1 MIMPKNIKL
10 AHLSFFLSLMPVIRG
25 LLTFLFPILDLFFFV
40 RNRNIEIILLRSYES
55 VQLKP

>member
-1 MIMPKNIKL
+1 MIMPKIIKL
-10 AHLSFFLSLMPVIRG
+10 AHLSFFLSLMLVIRG
-25 LLTFLFPILDLFFFV
+25 LLTFLFPILDFFFV

>member
-1 MIMPKNIKL
+1 MPKNLKL
-10 AHLSFFLSLMPVIRG
+10 AHLSFFRSLMPVIRG